1 MKRQRDVYQMKEQKK
16 KKTPEKELNNIE
28 ISNLLDAEFKT
39 IVIRMLNEFRRVDE
53 LRENFN
59 IIKNDIGTINKEP
72 FRNEGYIN

>member
-16 KKTPEKELNNIE
+16 TAEKELNNIE
-28 ISNLLDAEFKT
+28 RSNRLDAEFKT
-39 IVIRMLNEFRRVDE
+39 MVIRMLNEFRRVDE